1 MSKRRFMLFGALAL
15 LMLLLP
21 AGAASAASGQTPA
34 HVPGNVIVKY
44 ESGVTAAAVRTDARQ
59 EGTEVVRQIVGPVA
73 RGGRLAVIH
82 SDTQTTAE
90 LIAAFAADPRVMY
103 AEPDY
108 IYEIDVTPNDPA
120 LSGLWGMPKIS
131 APAAWDVS
139 TGSPAV
145 VIASIDTG
153 VDYTHPDLAANMWH
167 NPGEIPANGIDDDAN
182 GYTDDVYGIDA
193 YNNDSDPTDDHG
205 HGTHTSGTMAAVGN
219 NGVGI
224 AGVCWQAQVMAL
236 KSFSSGGSGN
246 SSTELPAIDYVINQ
260 KLLHGVNVVV
270 INASWGGYG
279 FSTAIHDAVAAAGN
293 AGIVWV
299 GSAGN
304 DTNDNDTGPSYPAS
318 YDCSNIISVQATD
331 SDDTMA
337 YFSNYGAT
345 SVDIGAPGVEI
356 LSTLPGDYYESWN
369 GTSMAAPH
377 VAGAV
382 ASMAAKYPTE
392 TVGTRIA
399 YILAGADRIP
409 SLAGTTATGARLN
422 VYRSLDHI
430 GPTVTATGSP
440 ALGAWSKTP
449 VTVAL
454 LAGDDITGVVSI
466 EYQVAGGAWTPYTA
480 PLVISAQGST
490 VIGSRA
496 TDLLGNIGV
505 TATAEVLVD
514 GVGPTTA
521 ARKSLTV
528 RKGKKVTFSVR
539 ATDVSPTALVT
550 VKVFKGKRIKK
561 TLKAGML
568 ATNSWQKT
576 VWKRCSLA
584 PGKYTWKVYAV
595 DAAGNAQAKTG
606 SKKLIV
612 R

>member
-1 MSKRRFMLFGALAL
+1 MSIRHVMLFGALAL
-15 LMLLLP
+15 FMVLLP
-21 AGAASAASGQTPA
+21 AGAASAGGQTPA

-73 RGGRLAVIH
+73 RGGRFAVIH
-82 SDTQTTAE
+82 SETQTTAE

-108 IYEIDVTPNDPA
+108 IYEIDATPNDPA
-120 LSGLWGMPKIS
+120 LGGLWGMPKIS

-139 TGSPAV
+139 IGSPAV

-193 YNNDSDPTDDHG
+193 AYGTSDPWDPQG

-219 NGVGI
+219 NAIGVT
-224 AGVCWQAQVMAL
+224 GVCWTAQIMAL
-236 KSFSSGGSGN
+236 EFLDSGGSGYT
-246 SSTELPAIDYVINQ
+246 SDAITCIDYMTWEKVH
-260 KLLHGVNVVV
+260 HGVNIVVA
-270 INASWGGYG
+270 NNSWGGGAY
-279 FSTAIHDAVAAAGN
+279 SQSLKDAISAAGD
-293 AGIVWV
+293 AGIVFV
-299 GSAGN
+299 CSAGN
-304 DTNDNDTGPSYPAS
+304 DANDNDSWPAYPAS

-345 SVDIGAPGVEI
+345 SVDIGAPGVDI
-356 LSTLPGDYYESWN
+356 LSTLPGDDYASWD

-382 ASMAAKYPTE
+382 ASMAAKFPAE
-392 TVGTRIA
+392 NAGTRIA
-399 YILAGADRIP
+399 YILAGADRITG
-409 SLAGTTATGARLN
+409 LAGTTTTGARLN
-422 VYRSLDHI
+422 VYRSLDHV
-430 GPTVTATGSP
+430 GPTVMAIGSP
-440 ALGAWSKTP
+440 ALGAWSRTP
-449 VTVAL
+449 VSVGL
-454 LAGDDITGVVSI
+454 LAGDDITGVASI
-466 EYQVAGGAWTPYTA
+466 EYQIAGGAWTPYTT
-480 PLVISAQGST
+480 PLFISTQGST
-490 VIGSRA
+490 VIGARA
-496 TDLLGNIGV
+496 TDLLGNMGA

-514 GVGPTTA
+514 GVGPRTA
-521 ARKSLTV
+521 ARKSLTA

-539 ATDVSPTALVT
+539 VTDVSPTALVS

-561 TLKAGML
+561 ALKAVTL
-568 ATNSWQKT
+568 ATNSWQKAA
-576 VWKRCSLA
+576 WKRCSLA

-595 DAAGNAQAKTG
+595 DAAGNAQARIG
-606 SKKLIV
+606 SKKLTV
-612 R
+612 K